1 MQDEDVKPGELD
13 CLSVGGG
20 HIKVSFDPSNP
31 EERIRA
37 ARMVKEMLSRG
48 YALLVA
54 VGGEG
59 PNTQY
64 QRATGFDEEHC
75 EYIIADLDPT
85 AAEPEAATVSAAP
98 LSQAPAASGPPSPQ
112 KQAGKIRQR
121 RIPAEGARTVAV
133 ARIAGG

>member
-1 MQDEDVKPGELD
+1 MLDEDDKPGVLN

-20 HIKVSFDPSNP
+20 HIKVSFDPTNP

-75 EYIIADLDPT
+75 EYIIADLDLT

-98 LSQAPAASGPPSPQ
+98 LSQAPAASGPPKTRMRTP
-112 KQAGKIRQR
+112 GKER
-121 RIPAEGARTVAV
+121 RIPAENAHTVAV